1 MARGDQQW
9 VESGLKAGRLEQPRT
24 ATGRFVSC
32 YAERRG
38 DAIALRLPQS
48 LDRRL
53 RDAVGWQ
60 SKADNKALTAWVEA
74 AIFEKL
80 QRQDLATSSLQSHPD
95 GDRST

>member
-1 MARGDQQW
+1 MVRGEQPC
-9 VESGLKAGRLEQPRT
+9 VESRLEAGRFEQPRA

-53 RDAVGWQ
+53 RSAVGWQ

-74 AIFEKL
+74 AISEKL
-80 QRQDLATSSLQSHPD
+80 QRQELAKASIQAHPD
-95 GDRST
+95 G